1 MVLKF
6 QPMTSASE
14 IQRHRASA
22 IPETKFYIPNYPNK
36 LYIYKNA
43 ASRFYWVRYYAERRI
58 LRRSTKTDN
67 KREALE
73 FAKAFYD
80 EIQLRIATGKKLS
93 KKSSFAYCAKDWLSQ
108 QKARVATQSL
118 SKESYKQYEYRLNKF
133 ILPFLGDYELADID
147 YQTLNNFLTFISSTD
162 DKLSVSTVKMYL
174 GIAGQIMTH
183 AEKLNLISRAPH
195 LPKVKLRT
203 NARGYFT
210 VAEYRK
216 LWSRARALR
225 GKGFQYRKL
234 TEQEAKDNGYGNQTL
249 VISECGTSKLGRFIK
264 RVDIT
269 DDLYQLI
276 VFMIN
281 SFVRPSDIKNMQH
294 KHVEIVERDHTYLYL
309 RLPPSKNKKDPIIT
323 MPKAVEVYRRHKE
336 NYADIEAQE
345 RASHK
350 EKFAIFK
357 AENKGFSEDEIE
369 KQLKTEKLTQRE
381 RKSLTAKLNLYKK
394 LIAGPVSYT
403 ASEDYVFLPQFK
415 DRKTALK
422 NLQNQFDVLQSQ
434 LNLRISANGEERSM
448 YSLRHTCITYRYM
461 YGEKVDLLVLARN
474 ARTSPEMIDK
484 HYASKFSAVH
494 NISILQSRKKKNQK
508 KFKLDE
514 VAEIQRSA
522 EIQLQND

>member
-6 QPMTSASE
+6 QPTTSESE

-36 LYIYKNA
+36 LYIYKSA
-43 ASRFYWVRYYAERRI
+43 ASQYYWVRYYAEKRI

-67 KREALE
+67 KRDALE

-80 EIQLRIATGKKLS
+80 EIQLRIATGKKLG

-118 SKESYKQYEYRLNKF
+118 SKESYKQYEYRLNKS

-183 AEKLNLISRAPH
+183 AEKLNLIARAPH
-195 LPKVKLRT
+195 LPKVKVKT

-234 TEQEAKDNGYGNQTL
+234 TDQEAKDNGYGNQTL

-264 RVDIT
+264 RVEIT

-281 SFVRPSDIKNMQH
+281 SFVRPTDIKNMQH
-294 KHVEIVERDHTYLYL
+294 KHVDIVEHDYTYLYL
-309 RLPPSKNKKDPIIT
+309 KLPPSKSKKDPIIT
-323 MPKAVEVYRRHKE
+323 MPKAVEVYRRHKA
-336 NYADIEAQE
+336 NYAQIEATE
-345 RASHK
+345 RALHK
-350 EKFAIFK
+350 EQLASFK
-357 AENKGFSEDEIE
+357 AEHKNFSVSEIE
-369 KQLKTEKLTQRE
+369 EKLTSERLTQRE
-381 RKSLTAKLNLYKK
+381 RKAFTAQLNLYKK
-394 LIAGPVSYT
+394 LHAGPPSYV
-403 ASEDYVFLPQFK
+403 ADDDFVFMPQFK

-422 NLQNQFDVLQSQ
+422 NLQNQFEVLLSQ
-434 LNLRISANGEERSM
+434 LNLRSSASGEERSL

-461 YGEKVDLLVLARN
+461 YGEKIDLLVLARN

-494 NISILQSRKKKNQK
+494 NIEMIQSRKKSKR
-508 KFKLDE
+508 FKLGE
-514 VAEIQRSA
+514 VVQVVNAV
-522 EIQLQND
+522 

>member
-1 MVLKF
+1 MSVKK
-6 QPMTSASE
+6 QTKTSESK

-22 IPETKFYIPNYPNK
+22 IPETISYVPDYPKK
-36 LYIYKNA
+36 LYIYKNE
-43 ASRFYWVRYYAERRI
+43 ASRFYWVRYYAEKRI
-58 LRRSTKTDN
+58 LRSSTKTEN

-73 FAKAFYD
+73 AAKAFYD
-80 EIQLRIATGKKLS
+80 DVRFRIATGKKLG

-108 QKARVATQSL
+108 QKARVSTKSL
-118 SKESYKQYEYRLNKF
+118 SNETYKQYEYRLNKF
-133 ILPFLGDYELADID
+133 ILPFLGDYELSEID
-147 YQTLNNFLTFISSTD
+147 YQTLNQFLTYVSSTD
-162 DKLSVSTVKMYL
+162 SKLSVATVKMYL

-183 AEKLNLISRAPH
+183 AEKLNLIARAPH
-195 LPKVKLRT
+195 LPKVKVKT

-216 LWSRARALR
+216 LWARARAMR

-234 TEQEAKDNGYGNQTL
+234 TEEQAKDNGYGDQTL
-249 VISECGTSKLGRFIK
+249 VITEAGTSKLGRFIK

-281 SFVRPSDIKNMQH
+281 SFVRPTDIKNMQH

-323 MPKAVEVYRRHKE
+323 MPKAVEVYRRHKA
-336 NYADIEAQE
+336 NYAEIEAQE

-350 EKFAIFK
+350 EKLAIFK
-357 AENKGFSEDEIE
+357 AENKEFSEAEIE
-369 KQLKTEKLTQRE
+369 ERLKTEKLTQRE
-381 RKSLTAKLNLYKK
+381 HKSLTAKLNLYKK
-394 LIAGPVSYT
+394 LMAGPVSYT
-403 ASEDYVFLPQFK
+403 ASEDYVFMPEFK

-422 NLQNQFDVLQSQ
+422 NIQNQFDVLLSQ

-494 NISILQSRKKKNQK
+494 NISILQSRKKKNHK

-514 VAEIQRSA
+514 VAEAQRDFTES
-522 EIQLQND
+522 I